1 MCDEANDDCVP
12 IAEPGCTSN
21 ADCDSDEFCNTNT
34 GQCLPDYTATC
45 VPGAGVCNI
54 ANSSPGCENPD
65 CCQVIC
71 ALDPSCCLVQWTQ
84 QCADMAF
91 SVSSCL
97 AP

>member
-1 MCDEANDDCVP
+1 M
-12 IAEPGCTSN
+12 
-21 ADCDSDEFCNTNT
+21 NTNT